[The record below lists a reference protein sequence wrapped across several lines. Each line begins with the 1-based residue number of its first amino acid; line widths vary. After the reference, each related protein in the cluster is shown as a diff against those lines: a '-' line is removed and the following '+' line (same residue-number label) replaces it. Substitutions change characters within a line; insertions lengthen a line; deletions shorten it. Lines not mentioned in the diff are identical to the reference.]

1 MGKYRFLIR
10 RLDNVEKARIVWPD
24 LDLNWIM
31 SVINIESAKCYE
43 KIAENSEK
51 HIVCSTP

>member
-51 HIVCSTP
+51 HVVCSTP